1 MNRSVERARLPASG
15 VLPGEVVVATGFAHP
30 RRGWAE
36 CRAAP
41 LLAAGLRE
49 AGRRVRRGTVRVGTG
64 HAVLFA
70 TTWLGPDGVTGLG
83 VAAHEDDES
92 GVDAAEQMVEKWSA
106 VLRTRRVLI
115 AAAGPDDSPSAMALV
130 RVREFAARGDTV
142 ILIGRRAAPL
152 TGLPTVLVSSV
163 EDVATVDGVDPER
176 LSFVV
181 LPGIPVEDAAVILAA
196 LRRRFP
202 RLRGQHP
209 DEFCYAASD
218 RRETLRSVASAS
230 DLLLVCGPAEDVS
243 HEHLR
248 ELSDVGGLQAHW
260 LAPAATIGIV
270 PGDPALVDEVVEVLR
285 GLGPL
290 SVVRRRVTTEVAQ
303 RREAVTRLRARSSSA
318 RATELR

>member
-1 MNRSVERARLPASG
+1 M
-15 VLPGEVVVATGFAHP
+15 
-30 RRGWAE
+30 
-36 CRAAP
+36 
-41 LLAAGLRE
+41 
-49 AGRRVRRGTVRVGTG
+49 RRGTVRVGTG
-64 HAVLFA
+64 DAVLFA
-70 TTWLGPDGVTGLG
+70 TTWLGQDGVSGLG

-92 GVDAAEQMVEKWSA
+92 GLDAAEQLVETWSA

-115 AAAGPDDSPSAMALV
+115 AATTPEDSPLATALV

-152 TGLPTVLVSSV
+152 TGVATVLVSRV

-218 RRETLRSVASAS
+218 RREALRSVASAS
-230 DLLLVCGPAEDVS
+230 DLLLVCGWTEDVP
-243 HEHLR
+243 HTHGQVR
-248 ELSDVGGLQAHW
+248 ELSDVGRLRAHW
-260 LAPAATIGIV
+260 LVQAATVGIA
-270 PGDPALVDEVVEVLR
+270 PGDPALVDEVIEVLR

-290 SVVRRRVTTEVAQ
+290 SVVRRRVTTEVTH
-303 RREAVTRLRARSSSA
+303 RREAVTRLRAHSSNA
-318 RATELR
+318 RATGTR